1 MMLPS
6 KRKKSVEPE
15 VADFYRL
22 GKEMQNR
29 SGSLIGSEWT
39 EDRQFREHFGVVVA
53 VALLTWNLIAQHGF
67 LPEGGMILH
76 FCGRFIL

>member
-1 MMLPS
+1 MSLS

-15 VADFYRL
+15 GADFYRI
-22 GKEMQNR
+22 GKEIQNR
-29 SGSLIGSEWT
+29 SGSSIGSEWT
-39 EDRQFREHFGVVVA
+39 EDRRFREYVGVGVA
-53 VALLTWNLIAQHGF
+53 IALLTWNLIAQHGF